1 MTRSSTTGT
10 ASATSNEAEPSSAP
24 AVTRYVAL
32 LRGINVGGHRPV
44 PMTDLRRVVEGI
56 GHADVVTYIQS
67 GNVVFSSAEGDAR
80 KVADELETAL
90 LDAFGFAVEV
100 VVRSADEMA
109 DIVAANPFV
118 ARRAHTKDLY
128 VAFAR
133 DPIRGA
139 PDVDRTYEPDE
150 FCVAPFVVYMHTPAG
165 YGRTKLSATV
175 LQRVAGSSVTA
186 RNWHTVTKLADLA
199 AGRA

>member
-1 MTRSSTTGT
+1 
-10 ASATSNEAEPSSAP
+10 
-24 AVTRYVAL
+24 VTRYVAL

-44 PMTDLRRVVEGI
+44 PMDALRRVVEGI

-67 GNVVFSSAEGDAR
+67 GNIVFSSAKRDAR
-80 KVADELETAL
+80 KLADELEVAL
-90 LDAFGFAVEV
+90 LEAFGFGVEV

-133 DPIRGA
+133 DPIGGE
-139 PDVDRTYEPDE
+139 PHVDRSYEPDE

-165 YGRTKLSATV
+165 FGKTKLSASV

-186 RNWHTVTKLADLA
+186 RNWNTVTKLADMA
-199 AGRA
+199 AGRG